1 MFCSPYQALYNIPS
15 NFTTEPDNQLGI
27 VTYFPYQPSDLDE
40 FFQLYTDIP
49 PGTRPLEISIDGAPT
64 SSPNYVTEEP
74 SIDID
79 AAFPIVYP
87 QNITWF
93 GDQQIDSDVD
103 EFLDAVDG
111 VSPNDRAEKVI
122 KVR

>member
-1 MFCSPYQALYNIPS
+1 M
-15 NFTTEPDNQLGI
+15 
-27 VTYFPYQPSDLDE
+27 TYFPYQPSDLDQ

-49 PGTRPLEISIDGAPT
+49 LGTRPLEISINGAPT
-64 SSPNYVTEEP
+64 SSAMYVTEEP

-93 GDQQIDSDVD
+93 GDQEIDSDVD

-111 VSPNDRAEKVI
+111 VSLQIRA
-122 KVR
+122 